1 MSENLTSIIIT
12 IITLLFS
19 GGAWKFYEY
28 LIKNKRQKQK
38 NKREEETIYRDD
50 LKARVEKL
58 EKEKEDCK
66 EQLMIMSTQLAALRV
81 EVEYIRRENDR
92 LKYR

>member
-38 NKREEETIYRDD
+38 DKREEETIYRDD

-66 EQLMIMSTQLAALRV
+66 EQLMIMSTQLAALQV
-81 EVEYIRRENDR
+81 EVEYIKRENER

>member
-66 EQLMIMSTQLAALRV
+66 EQLMIMSTQLAALQV
-81 EVEYIRRENDR
+81 EVEYIKRENER

>member
-38 NKREEETIYRDD
+38 DKREEETIYRDD

>member
-1 MSENLTSIIIT
+1 M
-12 IITLLFS
+12 
-19 GGAWKFYEY
+19 K
-28 LIKNKRQKQK
+28 KQK
-38 NKREEETIYRDD
+38 DKREEETIYRDD

>member
-38 NKREEETIYRDD
+38 DKREEEIIYRDD

-66 EQLMIMSTQLAALRV
+66 EELMIMSTQLAALQV
-81 EVEYIRRENDR
+81 EVEYIKRENER

>member
-38 NKREEETIYRDD
+38 DKREEETIYRDD

-66 EQLMIMSTQLAALRV
+66 EQLMIMSTQLSALRV

-92 LKYR
+92 LKYK